1 MRTREAQEFENLE
14 GKRVFFSTI
23 KSIFDIF
30 LNVILMA
37 KIEIEDTIFNYQN
50 KTFHIKNSMHI

>member
-1 MRTREAQEFENLE
+1 MTREVQEFENLE
-14 GKRVFFSTI
+14 DKRVFFSTI

-37 KIEIEDTIFNYQN
+37 KTEIEDTIFNYQIN
-50 KTFHIKNSMHI
+50 TFHIKN